1 MLLSVNPGMCLSF
14 SVNQNDFI
22 KFSVYTLILW
32 YSQEVSRDVKCRLSA
47 CHLLQKSLVNIWLGW
62 NIHLC
67 FLMHGL
73 FKNFVL
79 CSTRETSSEYLFSLY
94 SDTSRSSVCFFSL
107 CVFTIFSYDIVF
119 ADFDHNTSECI
130 SGNEK
135 YFTIPRNSEIGNM
148 FRAEMQAKRPAS
160 TAGVLGVRFKRH

>member
-1 MLLSVNPGMCLSF
+1 M
-14 SVNQNDFI
+14 
-22 KFSVYTLILW
+22 
-32 YSQEVSRDVKCRLSA
+32 
-47 CHLLQKSLVNIWLGW
+47 
-62 NIHLC
+62 
-67 FLMHGL
+67 
-73 FKNFVL
+73 L

-94 SDTSRSSVCFFSL
+94 ADASRSFASFSL
-107 CVFTIFSYDIVF
+107 CVFTLFSYYIVF